1 MLLMH
6 EIMNFPSIFIC
17 TLFTNVWDMAS
28 LVFGIYGYYAIF
40 VVARDDAVHS
50 FALVPNTWSLEKILE
65 SLICLSV
72 MNTGSLQ

>member
-1 MLLMH
+1 
-6 EIMNFPSIFIC
+6 
-17 TLFTNVWDMAS
+17 MAS

-50 FALVPNTWSLEKILE
+50 FALVPNTWILEKILE

-72 MNTGSLQ
+72 MNSGSLQ